1 MLVPP
6 PTNNNVSILGIEGAL
21 TAIACAIAFC
31 LPRLGFAFYG
41 KIERGFGKLA
51 RRRALSVA
59 LVGLTALALRLALL
73 PVQPVPQPYYTD
85 DFGFLFAADT
95 FAHARLT
102 NPTPAMWQHFETMH
116 IDMRPTYMS
125 MFFPAQGLV
134 LAAGKVLFGHPW
146 FGQLLAMALMCAAIC
161 WMLQAWLPPSWALL
175 GGLLAVLR
183 LGLFSYW
190 IDTYTGGG
198 AIAALGG
205 ALVLGSLPRLL
216 RAWRMRDGVL
226 LAAGLLILAN
236 SRPYEGMLL
245 CLPVAAAL
253 GLRLWRNRPAPAVL
267 GRAAALPLLL
277 LVAGGAWMA
286 YYNYRNFGSALTLP
300 YTVNRA
306 TYAVAPHFLWERPS
320 PIPVYRYKAIHDY
333 YIKVELP
340 EFEKLHSAS
349 GFVPQTILKGLRTFL
364 FFAEFALIPPLIMLR
379 RVFLDRRIRF
389 LLFCMIPMGVGVIAE
404 AGIRPYYLAPF
415 TAAFYAIG
423 LEAMRHLK
431 QWKPGGQPAGATMQ
445 RLLVTLCFATAAL
458 DAAASP
464 LNLGQPPTPGSGWA
478 CECLGSTQSGST
490 KSGSTQTGSTQSGS
504 PQPGAER
511 AGIQAALEQM
521 PGKHLVLVRYAPNHN
536 ASEEW
541 VYNSPDT
548 DSSKVIWARE
558 MDSGENQE
566 QNEEQD
572 LALIRYYKDRKV
584 WLVQPDATPATLTP
598 YSHRGNEN
606 IAAKSN

>member
-1 MLVPP
+1 MLAPP
-6 PTNNNVSILGIEGAL
+6 YPNNNVSILGIEGAC
-21 TAIACAIAFC
+21 TAIVCALAFC
-31 LPRLGFAFYG
+31 LPRLGASIF
-41 KIERGFGKLA
+41 KLIERGFGQLA
-51 RRRALSVA
+51 RRHALSVA
-59 LVGLTALALRLALL
+59 LVAFAALTLRLALL
-73 PVQPVPQPYYTD
+73 PVQPIPKPYYTD
-85 DFGFLFAADT
+85 DFGFLFAAET
-95 FAHARLT
+95 FAHGRLT
-102 NPTPAMWQHFETMH
+102 NPTPAMWTHFETMH

-125 MFFPAQGLV
+125 MFFPAQGLA

-205 ALVLGSLPRLL
+205 ALVLGALPRLMRAL
-216 RAWRMRDGVL
+216 RIRDGVL
-226 LAAGLLILAN
+226 LAIGTLILAN

-245 CLPVAAAL
+245 CLPVAVAL
-253 GLRLWRNRPAPAVL
+253 GFRLWRNWPAAPTL
-267 GRAAALPLLL
+267 WKAAALPLLL
-277 LVAGGAWMA
+277 LMAGGAWMA

-306 TYAVAPHFLWERPS
+306 TYAVAPHFLWERPN
-320 PIPVYRYKAIHDY
+320 PVPVYRYKAIHDY
-333 YIKVELP
+333 YMKVELP
-340 EFEKLHSAS
+340 EFEKIHSAS

-364 FFAEFALIPPLIMLR
+364 FFAEFALIPPLIVLR
-379 RVFLDRRIRF
+379 RVLLDRRIRF
-389 LLFCMIPMGVGVIAE
+389 LLLCMIPMTIGVVAE

-423 LEAMRHLK
+423 LQAMRHLK
-431 QWKPGGQPAGATMQ
+431 QWEPGGQPIGATMQ

-458 DAAASP
+458 DAAAAP
-464 LNLGQPPTPGSGWA
+464 LHLGQPPTPGSGWA
-478 CECLGSTQSGST
+478 CECLGSPQSGL
-490 KSGSTQTGSTQSGS
+490 

-511 AGIQAALEQM
+511 ARIEATLERM
-521 PGKHLVLVRYAPNHN
+521 PGKQLVLVRYAPNHN

-541 VYNSPDT
+541 VYNSPEI

-558 MDSGENQE
+558 MDSGENRE
-566 QNEEQD
+566 ENEKQD
-572 LALIRYYKDRKV
+572 LALIRYYQDRKV
-584 WLVQPDATPATLTP
+584 WLVRPDAIPATLTP
-598 YSHRGNEN
+598 YSLPGSEGK
-606 IAAKSN
+606 AAAHSH